1 MKAYMR
7 HLFFYLK
14 AGVRDRSLLLM
25 NYLFPLGFYLV
36 IGSIMP
42 KINPTYKENLIPSMI
57 IFVIIVS
64 TLLGMPNDL
73 VISRNDGIFRSYK
86 INGVP
91 KLSIISI
98 PTISTAIHSIIVSII
113 IYITAPIIFD
123 VEINFNMMSILIV
136 FICMYIACS
145 GLALIIGTVADN
157 TSLTLLLAQLIF
169 LPSMLIG
176 GLMFPSSNL
185 PDSLVKAS
193 RILPTSYAMDLF
205 NALNDSASA
214 NYDIGTSAII
224 LLSSGLISY
233 ILASILFRSDSNF
246 KSKKVVLG
254 ICSIVPFVVGM
265 LAL

>member
-1 MKAYMR
+1 MKAYMN

-14 AGVRDRSLLLM
+14 AGVRDKSLLLM

-36 IGSIMP
+36 IGAIMP
-42 KINPTYKENLIPSMI
+42 KINPSFKENLIPSMI

-64 TLLGMPNDL
+64 TLLGMPNDF

-91 KLSIISI
+91 KFSIISI
-98 PTISTAIHSIIVSII
+98 PAISTAIHSIIVSII

-123 VEINFNMMSILIV
+123 VEINFNMMSIIIV

-145 GLALIIGTVADN
+145 GLALVIGTVADN
-157 TSLTLLLAQLIF
+157 TSLTVLLAQLIF

-176 GLMFPSSNL
+176 GLMLPVSQL
-185 PDSLVKAS
+185 PDSLVKAG
-193 RILPTSYAMDLF
+193 RILPSSYAMDLF

-214 NYDIGTSAII
+214 NYDALTSVII
-224 LLSSGLISY
+224 LLSSGIISY
-233 ILASILFRSDSNF
+233 ILASVLFRSDSNF
-246 KSKKVVLG
+246 KSKKAVLG
-254 ICSIVPFVVGM
+254 ICSMIPFAAGM
-265 LAL
+265 LVL